1 MTAVA
6 FGMHRFLLGFLF
18 SFHLMAADGP
28 PSVAQAVKLFQIEKG
43 AKIEIAATEPQL
55 RDPVAMCFDGEGRML
70 VVESLGYP
78 FLPTEGKEVPKLGR
92 IALLEDANDDG
103 RFEKRTTFA
112 EGFTFPNGILP
123 WKGGV
128 FVTCAPD
135 IWYLKDTTGNG
146 KADVRRV
153 VLTGFG
159 TKSSSEQLRV
169 ASPTLGPDG
178 WVYVTSG
185 LTDASVTSPLH
196 PKRKPVVS
204 KRQDGRFHPETFVYE
219 PLAGVGQFGQC
230 FDDAGNR
237 FVSSNRNPLVHV
249 VVAPGLLGSNPHY
262 PFTDTVENV
271 VPVAAKVYPL
281 SPDTTAASYIPSLI
295 SRQHAGTY
303 TSASGIVVRGRDAFI
318 CEPAQNLV
326 QRQVLTPVGATFTA
340 AHPTPGKD
348 FLATPDQWFRPVH
361 ATVGP
366 DGALYI
372 CDMVRQYIDHPR
384 YLPETIRGKLPF
396 KAGTEHGRIWRI
408 TLKTPAPPKPTA
420 AQNASA
426 RQNLAI
432 RQGQFPKAPIKTLL
446 KQAQSAD
453 DNARFLA
460 ALQLAKH
467 KHPDK
472 AKALATALI
481 QDADDK
487 WLRAAVFNALGKGD
501 AVPVLDHIRTTRPIK
516 NGAVQ
521 QSYLTT
527 MKELG
532 RIVAQDCTP
541 AQMIHFWNLGTQLAQ
556 PILRKEPIGMSVW
569 ERAAFLNG
577 LILGAKKKGVKLT
590 ASHPDA
596 HPLRNFIPLTSKPT
610 PAEIKAQYEANKLPP
625 DVVADFTIKSTLRSA
640 RNSVE
645 AGISLPRRFAAIE
658 LMGNTDFGFAGDAL
672 LRLLLPRADL
682 VDVALR
688 TPDIQAA
695 AVQALGN
702 LNDARVSQA
711 LLQPKAWASFTPT
724 VREAVLGIITR
735 SALHHPGLI
744 DALEKG
750 IVPVHAITPAR
761 RKTLERHKTA
771 GARAKQLF
779 AKHTGRDR
787 MKAFEAAKPVL
798 KMKGA
803 VANGAKIFTRAC
815 ATCHRHGN
823 TGHAVGPDLT
833 GLRNQ
838 PAEALLLHIIVPN
851 QEVYPQYT
859 MYEVDTNETETFAG
873 LLAADTPLQITL
885 KLPLGLTKTIARKD
899 VKAIRASSI
908 SLMPDLLEKT
918 MTKQELA
925 DLLVFLKK

>member
-1 MTAVA
+1 
-6 FGMHRFLLGFLF
+6 
-18 SFHLMAADGP
+18 
-28 PSVAQAVKLFQIEKG
+28 
-43 AKIEIAATEPQL
+43 
-55 RDPVAMCFDGEGRML
+55 
-70 VVESLGYP
+70 
-78 FLPTEGKEVPKLGR
+78 
-92 IALLEDANDDG
+92 
-103 RFEKRTTFA
+103 
-112 EGFTFPNGILP
+112 
-123 WKGGV
+123 
-128 FVTCAPD
+128 
-135 IWYLKDTTGNG
+135 
-146 KADVRRV
+146 
-153 VLTGFG
+153 
-159 TKSSSEQLRV
+159 
-169 ASPTLGPDG
+169 
-178 WVYVTSG
+178 
-185 LTDASVTSPLH
+185 
-196 PKRKPVVS
+196 
-204 KRQDGRFHPETFVYE
+204 
-219 PLAGVGQFGQC
+219 
-230 FDDAGNR
+230 
-237 FVSSNRNPLVHV
+237 
-249 VVAPGLLGSNPHY
+249 
-262 PFTDTVENV
+262 
-271 VPVAAKVYPL
+271 
-281 SPDTTAASYIPSLI
+281 
-295 SRQHAGTY
+295 
-303 TSASGIVVRGRDAFI
+303 
-318 CEPAQNLV
+318 
-326 QRQVLTPVGATFTA
+326 
-340 AHPTPGKD
+340 
-348 FLATPDQWFRPVH
+348 
-361 ATVGP
+361 
-366 DGALYI
+366 
-372 CDMVRQYIDHPR
+372 
-384 YLPETIRGKLPF
+384 
-396 KAGTEHGRIWRI
+396 
-408 TLKTPAPPKPTA
+408 
-420 AQNASA
+420 
-426 RQNLAI
+426 
-432 RQGQFPKAPIKTLL
+432 KAPIKTLL

-460 ALQLAKH
+460 ALQLAKQ

-472 AKALATALI
+472 AKALAAALM

-501 AVPVLDHIRTTRPIK
+501 ALLVFDHIRTTRPIK

-521 QSYLTT
+521 QSYITL

-532 RIVAQDCTP
+532 RIVVQDCTP
-541 AQMIHFWNLGTQLAQ
+541 AQMIHFWNLGTQMAQ
-556 PILRKEPIGMSVW
+556 PELRKEPIRISVW

-590 ASHPDA
+590 ATHPDA
-596 HPLRNFIPLTSKPT
+596 HPLRNFIPLTSKIT
-610 PAEIKAQYEANKLPP
+610 PAEIKAQYEANQLPT
-625 DVVADFTIKSTLRSA
+625 DVVADFTIKATLRSA
-640 RNSVE
+640 RNSVG